1 MRRRPAS
8 PGLSKNLPIVA
19 ARNLEYDMA
28 FDQLDEHEQSELVR
42 KWLRDNV
49 ASIFVGIG
57 LGLLVIFGYFQWQ
70 SHRVRQ
76 NVLAASEFQSFG
88 AAVGAK
94 NEEAAKA
101 ALERIQKEHGDST
114 YAVLAAI
121 RWAEGAITR
130 KDLAAAEQSL
140 QWAYDHAGNEAV
152 KGIAGLSLA
161 RVKLGA
167 DKAADALK
175 LLDGMPAG
183 GYTAAIAELRG
194 DILLAQG
201 KRDEARTAY
210 QASLDALDAS
220 APNRQSLEMKRDDL
234 GTAAAMAAPAAP
246 PAAEK
251 QSS

>member
-1 MRRRPAS
+1 
-8 PGLSKNLPIVA
+8 
-19 ARNLEYDMA
+19 MA

-42 KWLRDNV
+42 KWIRENI

-70 SHRVRQ
+70 SHRARQ

-94 NEEAAKA
+94 NEEAAKT
-101 ALERIQKEHGDST
+101 ALERIQKEHADST
-114 YAVLAAI
+114 YAVIAAV

-130 KDLAAAEQSL
+130 KDLAGAEQSL
-140 QWAYDHAGNEAV
+140 QWAYDHARNEAV
-152 KGIAGLSLA
+152 KGIAGLNLA

-167 DKAADALK
+167 DKADEALK
-175 LLDGMPAG
+175 VLGSMPSE
-183 GYTAAIAELRG
+183 GYTAAAAELRG
-194 DILLAQG
+194 DILVAQG
-201 KRDEARTAY
+201 KRDEARIAY
-210 QASLDALDAS
+210 QASIDALDAAS
-220 APNRQSLEMKRDDL
+220 PNRQSVEMKRDDL
-234 GTAAAMAAPAAP
+234 GTTAAAAAPAVPAAP